1 MATVLNLKNWLLSNP
16 TLAQRQI
23 IHRHL
28 IVIVAVVA
36 VIAVVAVVAA
46 AAEAEAAEVAAVSKL
61 ILSTDN
67 RTGIKSYT
75 IP

>member
-1 MATVLNLKNWLLSNP
+1 MNLYRL
-16 TLAQRQI
+16 
-23 IHRHL
+23 
-28 IVIVAVVA
+28 VV
-36 VIAVVAVVAA
+36 V
-46 AAEAEAAEVAAVSKL
+46 AEAAEVAAAVGKL